1 MYCEKIS
8 DPRAWQRIRGSMADA
23 PLGSGCD
30 ENRRIGSPFLTPR
43 RVRLVPGTVTNYN
56 TPHPGADPSGLTHD
70 RNTMK
75 ILVLDVGGTNV
86 KIRHSNSEETVRF
99 PSGKSLTP
107 RKFLARVR
115 QLTQDWKYDV
125 VSIGIPT
132 PISNSKPAIEPKNLG
147 KGWKNFDFRK
157 SFQQPVKVIN
167 DAALQALGSY
177 HGGRMLF
184 LGLGTGLGSSLL
196 VEHMVVPLELG
207 QMSRTKQKTWEDVV
221 CDDALETVGVSQ
233 WQKDVLAMLD
243 VFRRAFLP
251 DYIVLGGGNAKKLTK
266 LPRGVERGDNRNAL
280 AGGIRLWDRATEI
293 SEKGV
298 DVWRVY

>member
-1 MYCEKIS
+1 M
-8 DPRAWQRIRGSMADA
+8 R
-23 PLGSGCD
+23 
-30 ENRRIGSPFLTPR
+30 
-43 RVRLVPGTVTNYN
+43 
-56 TPHPGADPSGLTHD
+56 
-70 RNTMK
+70 

-86 KIRHSNSEETVRF
+86 KIRHSQSEEVVRF

-107 RKFLARVR
+107 RKFLSRVL
-115 QLTQDWKYDV
+115 QLTRDWKYDA

-132 PISNSKPAIEPKNLG
+132 PINDSKPAIEPTNLG

-157 SFQQPVKVIN
+157 SFKQPVKVIN

-184 LGLGTGLGSSLL
+184 LGLGTGLGSSLI
-196 VEHMVVPLELG
+196 VEHMVIPLELG
-207 QMSRTKQKTWEDVV
+207 QLTRTKQKSWEDVV
-221 CDDALETVGVSQ
+221 CDESLEEIGVSR
-233 WQKDVLAMLD
+233 WQKDVLVMLD

-251 DYIVLGGGNAKKLTK
+251 DYIVLGGGNAKKLNK

-280 AGGIRLWDRATEI
+280 AGGIRLWDRAQEV
-293 SEKGV
+293 SAKGA